1 MDAVWIANDHGGYQL
16 KMKIVEYLG
25 QHGVPVKDVGC
36 ASEDIVRYPYFAAK
50 VASAVSRG
58 ETPRGIL
65 ICSTGVGM
73 SIVANKFP
81 GVRASLCA
89 SPYEAKMTRLHND
102 SNILCLG
109 GRTLGDMKA
118 LDTLE
123 TWLET
128 PYMGERHEISLS
140 LIREAEKQNMTG
152 ELWNPGLTDMR

>member
-16 KMKIVEYLG
+16 KTKIVEYLR
-25 QHGVPVKDVGC
+25 QRDIPVKDIGC
-36 ASEDIVRYPYFAAK
+36 QSEDIVRYPYYAAK
-50 VASAVSRG
+50 VAGAISRG
-58 ETPRGIL
+58 ETRRGIL

-73 SIVANKFP
+73 SIIANKFP

-118 LDTLE
+118 LDTVE
-123 TWLET
+123 TWLDT
-128 PYMGERHEISLS
+128 PYLGERHEISLS
-140 LIREAEKQNMTG
+140 LIREAEQQNMTG
-152 ELWNPGLTDMR
+152 EVWNPGLTNMR

>member
-1 MDAVWIANDHGGYQL
+1 MDAVWIANDHGGYRL

-25 QHGVPVKDVGC
+25 QQGIPVRDIGC
-36 ASEDIVRYPYFAAK
+36 QSEDIVRYPYFAAK
-50 VASAVSRG
+50 VAGAVSRG
-58 ETPRGIL
+58 EAGRGIL

-73 SIVANKFP
+73 SIIANKFP

-123 TWLET
+123 TWLGT
-128 PYMGERHEISLS
+128 PYLGERHEISLS
-140 LIREAEKQNMTG
+140 LIREAERRNMTG
-152 ELWNPGLTDMR
+152 ELWDPGFSDMR